1 MVGRYYFETER
12 GKLLFDI
19 TRKEGIYDV
28 QIQFVET
35 GMYINPDQVWFE
47 DGKRIV
53 LLSSFIFTLGV
64 QHRLELIW
72 EDGTYRADGSYASVG
87 NLQGELIPFTGKT
100 KKDVMLEELPLK
112 RTGRTVR
119 RSEEEIAKLVDN
131 LMTQMTLGEKIGQ
144 MSQSAGSNTAAI
156 GGAVTQSLTI
166 EEMVERGMLG
176 SVIAMNSPEN
186 IYELQKRAVENS
198 RLHIPLMF
206 CRDVIHGSQ
215 TIFPIPLAWSCSFD
229 PALIG
234 EAGRVAAK
242 EATAV
247 GIMYAFAPMLDIA
260 RDPRWG
266 RVSEGNGED
275 PYLCARICEAQVRGY
290 QGEDLSDDDS
300 MMACLKHFVGY
311 SAAEAGR
318 DYNTCE
324 ITETTLRNIYLEPF
338 RAGIQAGAASVMN
351 SFNTMNG
358 VPVAVNRYIL
368 RDVLRE
374 ELGFQGVLVSDFG
387 AVEEA
392 IAHGAAEDGKDAVC
406 KAIRASMDIE
416 MASGLYNTWAKEAIE
431 KGELSETL
439 VDECTRRILTYK
451 FKTGLMDDP
460 YKYLQPKMEEK
471 IFCRE
476 YRDIALQLARESVVL
491 LQNDIP
497 DGEKE
502 KVLPLRRDRKVAL
515 IGPKGDSTDL
525 LGPWQFSGHKA
536 ETITLRQGLE
546 EKGLA
551 VLCEEGSAIHDT
563 VAGGIERAVAA
574 AEASDIVI
582 LALGEDMSMSGEAA
596 SRQSITVPDAQ
607 MRLAEAVKAVGKPTV
622 VVLTNGRPL
631 LVEWFLENT
640 DALVETWFLGTEAGR
655 AIADV
660 LTGDY
665 NPAGKLTISFPRHQ
679 GQIPIYYNHLNTG
692 RPFRDG
698 MKDKFLSRYID
709 GANAPR
715 FPFGYGLSYTQFVYD
730 KLTLSS
736 GTMNQGETVTV
747 SVQLFNTGNMDGTEV
762 VQLYIHDVAA
772 SIARPVKELKGFERV
787 DLKAGESRTVSFTVD
802 EEMISFYNAENKKV
816 TETGLFEVF
825 VGGSSDDADL
835 LKEEFMYTGTVGLL
849 QRTI

>member
-1 MVGRYYFETER
+1 MVGRYYFGTER

-19 TRKEGIYDV
+19 AQRDGTYEV
-28 QIQFVET
+28 QVQLLET
-35 GMYINPDQVWFE
+35 GTYINPDQVSLE
-47 DGKRIV
+47 DGKRFV
-53 LLSSFIFTLGV
+53 LTSSFIFTPGKR
-64 QHRLELIW
+64 HRLELLW
-72 EDGTYRADGSYASVG
+72 EDGVYRADGSYAAVG
-87 NLQGELIPFTGKT
+87 VLQGELTPFTGKT
-100 KKDVMLEELPLK
+100 KRDVMLEELPLK

-119 RSEEEIAKLVDN
+119 RSDEEIAALVDQ
-131 LMTQMTLGEKIGQ
+131 LMAQMTLEEKIGQ

-156 GGAVTQSLTI
+156 GGAVSQSLTL
-166 EEMVERGMLG
+166 EEMAERGMIG
-176 SVIAMNSPEN
+176 SIIAMNSPEC
-186 IYELQKRAVENS
+186 IYELQKRTVENS

-215 TIFPIPLAWSCSFD
+215 TIFPIPLGWSCSFD
-229 PALIG
+229 PELVG

-242 EATAV
+242 EATPV

-338 RAGIQAGAASVMN
+338 RAGIRAGAASVMN

-358 VPVAVNRYIL
+358 VPVAVNKYIL

-387 AVEEA
+387 AVEET
-392 IAHGAAEDGKDAVC
+392 IAHGAAEDGKDAAC

-416 MASGLYNTWAKEAIE
+416 MASGLYNAWVKEAIE
-431 KGELSETL
+431 KGELPEAL

-451 FKTGLMDDP
+451 YKTGLMDDP
-460 YKYLQPKMEEK
+460 YKYLQPEKEEK
-471 IFCRE
+471 IFCQE
-476 YRDIALQLARESVVL
+476 YRDVALRLARESVVL
-491 LQNDIP
+491 LKNDA
-497 DGEKE
+497 
-502 KVLPLRRDRKVAL
+502 VLPLRRGAKVAL

-525 LGPWQFSGHKA
+525 LGPWQFSDYKA
-536 ETITLRQGLE
+536 KTVTLRQGLE

-551 VLCEEGSAIHDT
+551 VLCEEGCTIHDA
-563 VAGGIERAVAA
+563 VEGGIERAVAA
-574 AEASDIVI
+574 AKESDVVI

-607 MRLAEAVKAVGKPTV
+607 MRLAEAVAAVGRPTIAT
-622 VVLTNGRPL
+622 LTNGRPL
-631 LVEWFLENT
+631 LVEWFMEHT
-640 DALVETWFLGTEAGR
+640 DALLETWFLGSEAGR

-660 LTGDY
+660 LVGDY
-665 NPAGKLTISFPRHQ
+665 NPSGKLTITFPRHQ

-692 RPFRDG
+692 RPFKDG
-698 MKDKFLSRYID
+698 MEEKFLSRYID
-709 GANAPR
+709 GMNAPR
-715 FPFGYGLSYTQFVYD
+715 FPFGYGLSYTEFVYD
-730 KLTLSS
+730 GLTLSS
-736 GTMNQGETVTV
+736 GTLGRGESITV
-747 SVQLFNTGNMDGTEV
+747 SVRVSNVGALAGTEV
-762 VQLYIHDVAA
+762 VQFYIHDVAA

-787 DLKAGESRTVSFTVD
+787 FLEAGESRIVTFTVD
-802 EEMISFYNAENKKV
+802 EELLSFYNAENQKV
-816 TETGLFEVF
+816 TEKGLFEVF
-825 VGGSSDDADL
+825 VGGSSDDKDL
-835 LKEEFMYTGTVGLL
+835 LKGEFTYTAEC
-849 QRTI
+849 

>member
-1 MVGRYYFETER
+1 MVGRYYLKTEK
-12 GKLLFDI
+12 GSLLFDI
-19 TRKEGIYDV
+19 ACKDSTYEV
-28 QIQFVET
+28 QVQLVEA
-35 GMYINPDQVWFE
+35 GMSLNPDKIRQE
-47 DGKRIV
+47 GDNRLV
-53 LLSSFIFTLGV
+53 LTSSFIFTPGV
-64 QHRLELIW
+64 QHRLELVW
-72 EDGTYRADGSYASVG
+72 EDEKYRINGSYAAFG
-87 NLQGELIPFTGKT
+87 DLQGELAPFTGKT
-100 KKDVMLEELPLK
+100 KRDVMLKELPHK

-119 RSEEEIAKLVDN
+119 RSEEEIAALVDE
-131 LMTQMTLGEKIGQ
+131 LMAQMTLEEKIGQ

-156 GGAVTQSLTI
+156 GGAVSQSMTT

-176 SVIAMNSPEN
+176 SVIAMNSPEC

-198 RLHIPLMF
+198 RLHISLMF

-215 TIFPIPLAWSCSFD
+215 TIFPIPLGWSCSFD
-229 PALIG
+229 PELIG

-242 EATAV
+242 EATPV

-358 VPVAVNRYIL
+358 VPVAVNKYIL
-368 RDVLRE
+368 RDVLRD
-374 ELGFQGVLVSDFG
+374 ELGFKGVLVSDFS

-392 IAHGAAEDGKDAVC
+392 IAHGAAEDGKDAAC

-416 MASGLYNTWAKEAIE
+416 MASGLYNAWVKEAIE
-431 KGELSETL
+431 KGELSEAL
-439 VDECTRRILTYK
+439 VDECVRRILTYK
-451 FKTGLMDDP
+451 YKTGLMDDP
-460 YKYLQPKMEEK
+460 YKYLQPDKEAK

-476 YRDIALQLARESVVL
+476 YREVALRLARESIVL
-491 LQNDIP
+491 LKNDAP
-497 DGEKE
+497 AGMQEKA
-502 KVLPLRRDRKVAL
+502 LPLRRDGKIAL

-525 LGPWQFSGHKA
+525 LGPWQFSGRKA
-536 ETITLRQGLE
+536 DTVTLRQGLE
-546 EKGLA
+546 EKGLT
-551 VLCEEGSAIHDT
+551 VLCEEGSTIHEAIE
-563 VAGGIERAVAA
+563 GGIERAVAA
-574 AEASDIVI
+574 AKAADVVI

-607 MRLAEAVKAVGKPTV
+607 MQLAEAVAAMGKPV
-622 VVLTNGRPL
+622 IVVLTNGRPL
-631 LVEWFLENT
+631 LVEWFMEHT
-640 DALVETWFLGTEAGR
+640 DALVETWFLGSEAGR

-660 LTGDY
+660 LAGDY
-665 NPAGKLTISFPRHQ
+665 NPSGRLTITFPRHQ

-692 RPFRDG
+692 RPFKDG
-698 MKDKFLSRYID
+698 MQEKFLSRYID
-709 GANAPR
+709 GMNAPR
-715 FPFGYGLSYTQFVYD
+715 FTFGYGLSYTQFAYD
-730 KLTLSS
+730 ALTLSAES
-736 GTMNQGETVTV
+736 MKQGETVNV
-747 SVQLFNTGNMDGTEV
+747 SVQVSNTGDVAGTEV

-787 DLKAGESRTVSFTVD
+787 FLEAGESRTVTFTID
-802 EEMISFYNAENKKV
+802 EETLSFYNAENRKV
-816 TETGLFEVF
+816 VEAGMFEVF
-825 VGGSSDDADL
+825 VGGSADDVDL
-835 LKEEFMYTGTVGLL
+835 LKEKIMYVG
-849 QRTI
+849 

>member
-1 MVGRYYFETER
+1 MVGRYYLKTEK
-12 GKLLFDI
+12 GSLLFDI
-19 TRKEGIYDV
+19 ACKDSTYEV
-28 QIQFVET
+28 QVQLVEA
-35 GMYINPDQVWFE
+35 GMSLNPDKIRQE
-47 DGKRIV
+47 GDNRLV
-53 LLSSFIFTLGV
+53 LTSSFIFTPGV
-64 QHRLELIW
+64 QHRLELVW
-72 EDGTYRADGSYASVG
+72 EDEKYRINGSYAAFG
-87 NLQGELIPFTGKT
+87 DLQGELAPFTGKT
-100 KKDVMLEELPLK
+100 KRDVMLKELPHK

-119 RSEEEIAKLVDN
+119 RSEEEIAALVDE
-131 LMTQMTLGEKIGQ
+131 LMAHMTLEEKIGQ

-156 GGAVTQSLTI
+156 GGAVSQSMTT

-176 SVIAMNSPEN
+176 SVIAMNSPEC

-215 TIFPIPLAWSCSFD
+215 TIFPIPLGWSCSFD
-229 PALIG
+229 PELIG

-242 EATAV
+242 EATPV

-311 SAAEAGR
+311 SAAKAGR

-358 VPVAVNRYIL
+358 VPVAVNKYIL
-368 RDVLRE
+368 RDVLRD
-374 ELGFQGVLVSDFG
+374 ELGFKGVLVSDFS

-392 IAHGAAEDGKDAVC
+392 IAHGAAEDGKDAAC

-416 MASGLYNTWAKEAIE
+416 MASGLYNAWVKEAIE
-431 KGELSETL
+431 KGELSEAL
-439 VDECTRRILTYK
+439 VDECVRRILTYK
-451 FKTGLMDDP
+451 YKTGLMDDP
-460 YKYLQPKMEEK
+460 YKYLQPDKEAK

-476 YRDIALQLARESVVL
+476 YREVALRLARESIVL
-491 LQNDIP
+491 LKNDAP
-497 DGEKE
+497 AGMQEKA
-502 KVLPLRRDRKVAL
+502 LPLRRDGKIAL

-525 LGPWQFSGHKA
+525 FGPWQFSGRKA
-536 ETITLRQGLE
+536 DTVTLRQGLE
-546 EKGLA
+546 EKGLT
-551 VLCEEGSAIHDT
+551 VLCEEGSTIHEAIE
-563 VAGGIERAVAA
+563 GGIERAVAA
-574 AEASDIVI
+574 AKAADVVI

-607 MRLAEAVKAVGKPTV
+607 MQLAEAVAAMGKPV
-622 VVLTNGRPL
+622 IVVLTNGRPL
-631 LVEWFLENT
+631 LVEWFMEHT
-640 DALVETWFLGTEAGR
+640 DALVETWFLGSEAGR

-660 LTGDY
+660 LAGDY
-665 NPAGKLTISFPRHQ
+665 NPSGRLTITFPRHQ

-692 RPFRDG
+692 RPFKDG
-698 MKDKFLSRYID
+698 MQEKFLSRYID
-709 GANAPR
+709 GMNAPR
-715 FPFGYGLSYTQFVYD
+715 FTFGYGLSYTQFAYD
-730 KLTLSS
+730 ALTLSAES
-736 GTMNQGETVTV
+736 MKQGETVNV
-747 SVQLFNTGNMDGTEV
+747 SVQVSNTGDVAGTEV

-787 DLKAGESRTVSFTVD
+787 FLEAGESRTVTFTID
-802 EEMISFYNAENKKV
+802 EETLSFYNAENRKV
-816 TETGLFEVF
+816 VEAGMFEVF
-825 VGGSSDDADL
+825 VGGSADDVDL
-835 LKEEFMYTGTVGLL
+835 LKEKIMYAG
-849 QRTI
+849 

>member
-1 MVGRYYFETER
+1 MVGRYYLKTEK
-12 GKLLFDI
+12 GSLLFDI
-19 TRKEGIYDV
+19 ACKDSTYEV
-28 QIQFVET
+28 QVQLVEA
-35 GMYINPDQVWFE
+35 GMSLNPDKIRQE
-47 DGKRIV
+47 GDNRLV
-53 LLSSFIFTLGV
+53 LTSSFIFTPGV
-64 QHRLELIW
+64 QHRLELVW
-72 EDGTYRADGSYASVG
+72 EDEKYRINGSYAAFG
-87 NLQGELIPFTGKT
+87 DLQGELAPFTGKT
-100 KKDVMLEELPLK
+100 KRDVMLKELPHK

-119 RSEEEIAKLVDN
+119 RSEEEIAALVDE
-131 LMTQMTLGEKIGQ
+131 LMAQMTLEEKIGQ

-156 GGAVTQSLTI
+156 GGAVSQSMTT

-176 SVIAMNSPEN
+176 SVIAMNSPEC

-215 TIFPIPLAWSCSFD
+215 TIFPIPLGWSCSFD
-229 PALIG
+229 PELIG

-242 EATAV
+242 EATPV

-358 VPVAVNRYIL
+358 VPVAVNKYIL
-368 RDVLRE
+368 RDVLRD
-374 ELGFQGVLVSDFG
+374 ELGFKGVLVSDFS

-392 IAHGAAEDGKDAVC
+392 IAHGAAEDGKDAAC

-416 MASGLYNTWAKEAIE
+416 MASGLYNAWVKEAIE
-431 KGELSETL
+431 KGELSEVL
-439 VDECTRRILTYK
+439 VDECVRRILTYK
-451 FKTGLMDDP
+451 YKIGLMDDP
-460 YKYLQPKMEEK
+460 YKYLQPDKEAK

-476 YRDIALQLARESVVL
+476 YRDVALRLARESIVL
-491 LQNDIP
+491 LKNDGP
-497 DGEKE
+497 AGTQEKA
-502 KVLPLRRDRKVAL
+502 LPLRRDGKIAL

-525 LGPWQFSGHKA
+525 LGPWQFSGRKA
-536 ETITLRQGLE
+536 DTVTLRQGLE
-546 EKGLA
+546 EKGLT
-551 VLCEEGSAIHDT
+551 VFCEEGSTIHEGIE
-563 VAGGIERAVAA
+563 GGIERAVAA
-574 AEASDIVI
+574 AKAADVVI

-607 MRLAEAVKAVGKPTV
+607 MQLAEAVAETGKPV
-622 VVLTNGRPL
+622 IVVLTNGRPL
-631 LVEWFLENT
+631 LVEWFMEHT
-640 DALVETWFLGTEAGR
+640 DALVETWFLGSEAGR

-660 LTGDY
+660 LVGDY
-665 NPAGKLTISFPRHQ
+665 NPSGRLTITFPRHQ

-692 RPFRDG
+692 RPFKDG
-698 MKDKFLSRYID
+698 MQEKFLSRYID
-709 GANAPR
+709 GMNAPR
-715 FPFGYGLSYTQFVYD
+715 FTFGYGLSYTQFAYD
-730 KLTLSS
+730 ALTLSAES
-736 GTMNQGETVTV
+736 MKQGETVNV
-747 SVQLFNTGNMDGTEV
+747 SVQVSNTGDVAGTEV

-787 DLKAGESRTVSFTVD
+787 FLEAGESRTVTFTID
-802 EEMISFYNAENKKV
+802 EETLSFYNAENRKV
-816 TETGLFEVF
+816 VEAGMFEVF
-825 VGGSSDDADL
+825 VGGSADDVDL
-835 LKEEFMYTGTVGLL
+835 LKEKIMYAG
-849 QRTI
+849 

>member
-19 TRKEGIYDV
+19 AQKNDAYEV
-28 QIQFVET
+28 QVQLVEA
-35 GMYINPDQVWFE
+35 GMYINPDQVYLE

-53 LLSSFIFTLGV
+53 LISFFIFTPGV
-64 QHRLELIW
+64 QHRLELVW
-72 EDGTYRADGSYASVG
+72 ADGRYKADGSYAAIGS
-87 NLQGELIPFTGKT
+87 LQGELAPFTGKT
-100 KKDVMLEELPLK
+100 KRDVMLEELPLK

-119 RSEEEIAKLVDN
+119 RSEEEIEELVDG
-131 LMTQMTLGEKIGQ
+131 LLSQMTLEEKIGQ

-156 GGAVTQSLTI
+156 GGAVTQSMTI
-166 EEMVERGMLG
+166 EEMAERGMIG
-176 SVIAMNSPEN
+176 SVIAMNGPEC

-229 PALIG
+229 PKLIG

-242 EATAV
+242 EATPV

-324 ITETTLRNIYLEPF
+324 ITETTLRNVYLEPF

-351 SFNTMNG
+351 SFNTMNS
-358 VPVAVNRYIL
+358 VPVAVNKYIL

-374 ELGFQGVLVSDFG
+374 ELGFNGVLVSDFG

-392 IAHGAAEDGKDAVC
+392 IAHGAAEDGKDAAC

-416 MASGLYNTWAKEAIE
+416 MASGLYNAWVKEAIE
-431 KGELSETL
+431 QGGLSEAL
-439 VDECTRRILTYK
+439 VDECVRRILTYK
-451 FKTGLMDDP
+451 YKTGLMDDP
-460 YKYLQPKMEEK
+460 YKYLQPEQEAK

-476 YRDIALQLARESVVL
+476 YRDVALQLARESIVL
-491 LQNDIP
+491 LKNDIP
-497 DGEKE
+497 ADSQEKI
-502 KVLPLRRDRKVAL
+502 LPLQKGRKVSL

-536 ETITLRQGLE
+536 ETVTLRQGLE
-546 EKGLA
+546 EKGLT
-551 VLCEEGSAIHDT
+551 VVCEEGCTIHD
-563 VAGGIERAVAA
+563 AIDGGIDRAVAA
-574 AEASDIVI
+574 AMASDVVI

-607 MRLAEAVKAVGKPTV
+607 MKLAEAVAKTGKPIV

-631 LVEWFLENT
+631 LVEWFMENT
-640 DALVETWFLGTEAGR
+640 DALVETWFLGSEAGR

-660 LTGDY
+660 LVGEY
-665 NPAGKLTISFPRHQ
+665 NPSGKLTISFPRHQ
-679 GQIPIYYNHLNTG
+679 GQIPVYYNHLNTG
-692 RPFRDG
+692 RPFKDG
-698 MKDKFLSRYID
+698 MEEKFLSRYID
-709 GANAPR
+709 GQNAPR
-715 FPFGYGLSYTQFVYD
+715 FPFGYGLSYTQFAYD
-730 KLTLSS
+730 SLTLSS
-736 GTMNQGETVTV
+736 ETMGSGESVAV
-747 SVQLFNTGNMDGTEV
+747 SVQVANTGPVAGTEI
-762 VQLYIHDVAA
+762 VQFYIHDVAA

-787 DLKAGESRTVSFTVD
+787 FLEAGESRTVIFTID
-802 EEMISFYNAENKKV
+802 EEKLSFYNAENKKV
-816 TETGLFEVF
+816 TEKGIFEIF

-835 LKEEFMYTGTVGLL
+835 LRGELTYTG
-849 QRTI
+849 ISKIF